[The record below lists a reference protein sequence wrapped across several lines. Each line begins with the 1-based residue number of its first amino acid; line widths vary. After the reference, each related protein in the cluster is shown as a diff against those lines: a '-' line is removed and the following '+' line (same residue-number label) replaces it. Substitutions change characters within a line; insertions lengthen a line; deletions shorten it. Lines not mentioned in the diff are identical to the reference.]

1 MTAAIEFGNLESVRD
16 YLASADPDGT
26 LVRCEIR
33 DIRLGR
39 GQIAHV
45 AESVAEVLQAAGTFS
60 GAPPPRVTMLVDTT
74 PILRLQD
81 DLKAIVEAQ
90 LRERFNVQKVV
101 LDGGGHAEL
110 HVDEA
115 VIDTASRAV
124 AGADAVVT
132 VGGGTITDIG
142 KLATFRSGQAPL
154 VVVQTAASVDG
165 FSDNVSVTL
174 RNGVKRTVESRWP
187 DVIIAD
193 LETISQAPVAMN
205 RAGYGEMNSM
215 FIAPA
220 DWRLAALLQLDPS
233 FHRALPTLLEAAG
246 SGIDVWSPGVGRGEP
261 EAIER
266 LTWALEVRGIATGV
280 AGTTACLSGVEH
292 LVSHMLDMYHAQR
305 GLPIGLH
312 GAQVGAASVIAAA
325 AWELLFARMADGAE
339 LRLHVPDPTVTR
351 QQVETAF
358 VELDPSGRI
367 GAECWRDYSRKVQT
381 WAENLHVAERLL
393 KTWSEHEPE
402 VRALVRPSA
411 EIGGALRAAGVACRF
426 VELYPTIPADLARWA
441 VANCGLMRARF
452 TVVDL
457 LTFLNWWGP
466 DDIDWVMQRA
476 EKVTAPG
483 EEVSTHGA

>member
-1 MTAAIEFGNLESVRD
+1 VIELGEVESVRA
-16 YLASADPDGT
+16 YLATADPEGT
-26 LVRCEIR
+26 LLRCEIR

-45 AESVAEVLQAAGTFS
+45 AASVAALLQAPA
-60 GAPPPRVTMLVDTT
+60 RVTMLVDRT
-74 PILRLQD
+74 PILRQGED
-81 DLKAIVEAQ
+81 VKGMVEAQ
-90 LRERFNVQKVV
+90 LRERFTVHKEV
-101 LDGGGHAEL
+101 LDDGHAEL

-115 VIDTASRAV
+115 VIDIARRAV
-124 AGADAVVT
+124 ADADAVVT
-132 VGGGTITDIG
+132 VGGGSITDIG

-165 FSDNVSVTL
+165 YTDNVSVTL

-193 LETISQAPVAMN
+193 LETIREAPVAMN

-215 FIAPA
+215 FTAPA
-220 DWRLAALLQLDPS
+220 DWRLAALLELDPS
-233 FHRALPTLLEAAG
+233 FHRALPKLLEAAG
-246 SGIDVWSPGVGRGEP
+246 SGIDVWSPGVGRGEM

-266 LTWALEVRGIATGV
+266 LTWALAVRGIATGI

-312 GAQVGAASVIAAA
+312 GAQVGVASVIAAA
-325 AWELLFARMADGAE
+325 AWELLFERMADSASDT
-339 LRLHVPDPTVTR
+339 RLGTYVPDPTVAKHD
-351 QQVETAF
+351 VEAAF
-358 VELDPSGRI
+358 ADLDPSGRI
-367 GAECWRDYSRKVQT
+367 GAECWHDYSGKLQT
-381 WAENLHVAERLL
+381 WADKQPVAERVL
-393 KTWSEHEPE
+393 KTWAEHEPDL
-402 VRALVRPSA
+402 RALVRPSA

-426 VELYPTIPADLARWA
+426 GELDPTISPDLARWA
-441 VANCGLMRARF
+441 VSKCGLMRSRF

-483 EEVSTHGA
+483 EELLTRGA

>member
-1 MTAAIEFGNLESVRD
+1 MTPVIELGEVESVRA
-16 YLASADPDGT
+16 YLATADPEGT
-26 LVRCEIR
+26 LLRCEIR

-45 AESVAEVLQAAGTFS
+45 AASVADVLQAPA
-60 GAPPPRVTMLVDTT
+60 RVTMLVDRT
-74 PILRLQD
+74 PILRQGED
-81 DLKAIVEAQ
+81 VKGMVEAQ
-90 LRERFNVQKVV
+90 LRERFTVHKEV
-101 LDGGGHAEL
+101 LDDGHAEL

-115 VIDTASRAV
+115 VIDIASRAV
-124 AGADAVVT
+124 ADADAVVT
-132 VGGGTITDIG
+132 VGGGSITDIG

-165 FSDNVSVTL
+165 YSDNVSVTL

-193 LETISQAPVAMN
+193 LETISEAPVAMN

-215 FIAPA
+215 FTAPA
-220 DWRLAALLQLDPS
+220 DWRLAALLELDPS
-233 FHRALPTLLEAAG
+233 FHRALPKLLEAAG
-246 SGIDVWSPGVGRGEP
+246 SGIDVWSPGVGRGEM

-266 LTWALEVRGIATGV
+266 LTWALAVRGIATGI

-312 GAQVGAASVIAAA
+312 GAQVGVASVIAAA
-325 AWELLFARMADGAE
+325 AWELLFERMADSASDTR
-339 LRLHVPDPTVTR
+339 LRTYEPDPTVAKHD
-351 QQVETAF
+351 VEAAF
-358 VELDPSGRI
+358 ADLDPSGRI
-367 GAECWRDYSRKVQT
+367 GAECWRDYSRKLQT
-381 WAENLHVAERLL
+381 WAAKQPVAERVL
-393 KTWSEHEPE
+393 KTWAEHEQDL
-402 VRALVRPSA
+402 RALVRPSA

-426 VELYPTIPADLARWA
+426 GELDPTISPDLARWA
-441 VANCGLMRARF
+441 VSKCGLMRSRF

-476 EKVTAPG
+476 EKVTAPD
-483 EEVSTHGA
+483 EELLTRGA